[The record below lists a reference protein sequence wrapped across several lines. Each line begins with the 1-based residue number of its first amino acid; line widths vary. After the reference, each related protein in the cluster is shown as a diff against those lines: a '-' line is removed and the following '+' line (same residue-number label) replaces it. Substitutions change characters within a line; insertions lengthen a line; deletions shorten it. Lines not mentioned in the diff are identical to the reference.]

1 MTAGRLYR
9 GALAVFVAL
18 SVTDFV
24 QTYFLIHNS
33 GGAVYEA
40 NPVAAPW
47 LERYGWDGLA
57 AYKLG
62 AVLVVVGAVVAM
74 AQRDRRVAVGVA
86 ALGCAAVLSVTLYSH
101 GLIEKGPARRAPG
114 DDLPPPAFGPSE
126 WYLAQPPIA
135 QRWALPDQPTDGGPT
150 VAN

>member
-24 QTYFLIHNS
+24 QTYFLIHNG

-62 AVLVVVGAVVAM
+62 AVLIVVGAVVAM

-86 ALGCAAVLSVTLYSH
+86 ALGCAAVLSVTLYSD
-101 GLIEKGPARRAPG
+101 GLIKDGPGRRAPG
-114 DDLPPPAFGPSE
+114 DDLPPPAIGPSE
-126 WYLAQPPIA
+126 WYLARPPVA
-135 QRWALPDQPTDGGPT
+135 QRWVLPDQPTGGGPT